1 MRLSRRPW
9 FFLSMTVICL
19 LLLAPTPAKY
29 RWVNWSMAALSL
41 FWFVLLAAEELLSQR
56 GSDLPSPRGDVT

>member
-1 MRLSRRPW
+1 
-9 FFLSMTVICL
+9 MTVICL

-29 RWVNWSMAALSL
+29 RWVNGSMAALSL

-56 GSDLPSPRGDVT
+56 GSDRASSRGDTP

>member
-9 FFLSMTVICL
+9 FFLSMTIICL

-29 RWVNWSMAALSL
+29 RWVNESMAALSF
-41 FWFVLLAAEELLSQR
+41 FWFVLLAAEELLAQR
-56 GSDLPSPRGDVT
+56 RSDAGTPRGGST